1 MPEKYRYQN
10 VTGPT
15 PFGKLVLEAV
25 EKQQITCYRLAK
37 ILGVRQSAVSAVI
50 LGKDLALA
58 RRYWPALRL
67 TLGLSQEELEQAER
81 ESLPVEIGRE
91 RMERAEAIRFLL
103 GKPAFD
109 LDDAAL
115 GALVRKLA
123 GGGQ

>member
-1 MPEKYRYQN
+1 MPEKHRYQN
-10 VTGPT
+10 ASPT

-37 ILGVRQSAVSAVI
+37 ILGVRASSVSALV
-50 LGKDLALA
+50 LGKAPALA
-58 RRYWPALRL
+58 RRHWPALRL

-81 ESLPVEIGRE
+81 ESLPVEIGRV
-91 RMERAEAIRFLL
+91 RMQPAEAIRFLL

-123 GGGQ
+123 GDK